1 MAATMSSAAQLL
13 SGSAVSSHFKF
24 ASFEG
29 LTRGR
34 STRNNNGCCVQQFSS
49 MQHHQAAFIP
59 SLSSYSSSSRR
70 SSCLTIRAA
79 TAVAPTFTTLKPL
92 GDRILLK
99 IQAVEEKSAGGILLP
114 TTAQTRPQGGV
125 VVAIGEGKTVGDKKL
140 DISVNTGAQVVYSKY
155 AGTEVEFNGESHL
168 LLKEED
174 VVGLLSGDDVMELQ
188 PLNDRVLVQVSETES
203 QTAGGVLL
211 TESAKEKPVIGT
223 VIATGPGTYGEDGER
238 KPVEVSSGDHVLY
251 SKYAGNEFKN
261 KDGVQFVVLR
271 VSDILAILA

>member
-1 MAATMSSAAQLL
+1 MAAALSSAAQL
-13 SGSAVSSHFKF
+13 SGSAVSSPFKF

-59 SLSSYSSSSRR
+59 SLSSYSSRR

-99 IQAVEEKSAGGILLP
+99 IQAVGEKSAGGILLP
-114 TTAQTRPQGGV
+114 TTAQTKPQGGV

-140 DISVNTGAQVVYSKY
+140 DISVNIGAQVVYSKY

-174 VVGLLSGDDVMELQ
+174 VVGLLSGDDAKELQ

>member
-1 MAATMSSAAQLL
+1 
-13 SGSAVSSHFKF
+13 
-24 ASFEG
+24 
-29 LTRGR
+29 
-34 STRNNNGCCVQQFSS
+34 
-49 MQHHQAAFIP
+49 
-59 SLSSYSSSSRR
+59 
-70 SSCLTIRAA
+70 
-79 TAVAPTFTTLKPL
+79 
-92 GDRILLK
+92 
-99 IQAVEEKSAGGILLP
+99 VEEKSAGGILLP
-114 TTAQTRPQGGV
+114 TTAQTKPQGGV

-174 VVGLLSGDDVMELQ
+174 VVGLLSGDDVKELQ

>member
-1 MAATMSSAAQLL
+1 MAATVSSAAQL

-34 STRNNNGCCVQQFSS
+34 STRNNNGCCVQRFSS
-49 MQHHQAAFIP
+49 MRHHQAAFVP

-114 TTAQTRPQGGV
+114 TTAQTKPQGGV
-125 VVAIGEGKTVGDKKL
+125 VVAIGDSKTVGDKKL

-174 VVGLLSGDDVMELQ
+174 VVGLLSGDDIKELQ

-238 KPVEVSSGDHVLY
+238 KPLEVSSGDHVLY

-271 VSDILAILA
+271 VSDILAVLA

>member
-1 MAATMSSAAQLL
+1 MAATLSSAAQL
-13 SGSAVSSHFKF
+13 SGSAVSSPFKF

-34 STRNNNGCCVQQFSS
+34 STRNNNGCCVQKFSS

-59 SLSSYSSSSRR
+59 SLYSYCSRR

-114 TTAQTRPQGGV
+114 TTAQTKPQGGV

-140 DISVNTGAQVVYSKY
+140 DISVNIGAQVVYSKY

-174 VVGLLSGDDVMELQ
+174 VVGLLSGDDVKELQ

-251 SKYAGNEFKN
+251 SKYAVNEFKN

>member
-1 MAATMSSAAQLL
+1 MAATLSSAAQL
-13 SGSAVSSHFKF
+13 SGSAVSSPFKF

-34 STRNNNGCCVQQFSS
+34 STRNNNGCFVQQFSS

-59 SLSSYSSSSRR
+59 SLSSYSSRR

-114 TTAQTRPQGGV
+114 TTAQTKPQGGV

-140 DISVNTGAQVVYSKY
+140 DISVNIGAQVVYSKY

-174 VVGLLSGDDVMELQ
+174 VVGLLSGDDVKELQ

>member
-1 MAATMSSAAQLL
+1 MNSVSLTQISSLIWFYA
-13 SGSAVSSHFKF
+13 
-24 ASFEG
+24 
-29 LTRGR
+29 
-34 STRNNNGCCVQQFSS
+34 
-49 MQHHQAAFIP
+49 
-59 SLSSYSSSSRR
+59 
-70 SSCLTIRAA
+70 
-79 TAVAPTFTTLKPL
+79 
-92 GDRILLK
+92 
-99 IQAVEEKSAGGILLP
+99 
-114 TTAQTRPQGGV
+114 GGV

-140 DISVNTGAQVVYSKY
+140 DISVNIGAQVVYSKY

-174 VVGLLSGDDVMELQ
+174 VVGLLSGDDVKELQ

-238 KPVEVSSGDHVLY
+238 KPLDISSGNQVLY

-261 KDGVQFVVLR
+261 KDGVLYVVLR
-271 VSDILAILA
+271 ASDILAILA

>member
-1 MAATMSSAAQLL
+1 
-13 SGSAVSSHFKF
+13 
-24 ASFEG
+24 
-29 LTRGR
+29 
-34 STRNNNGCCVQQFSS
+34 
-49 MQHHQAAFIP
+49 
-59 SLSSYSSSSRR
+59 
-70 SSCLTIRAA
+70 
-79 TAVAPTFTTLKPL
+79 
-92 GDRILLK
+92 
-99 IQAVEEKSAGGILLP
+99 VEEKSAGGILLP
-114 TTAQTRPQGGV
+114 TTAQTKPQGGV
-125 VVAIGEGKTVGDKKL
+125 VVAIGDGKTVGDKKL

-174 VVGLLSGDDVMELQ
+174 VVGLLSGDDIKELQ

-238 KPVEVSSGDHVLY
+238 KPLEVSSGDHVLY

-271 VSDILAILA
+271 VSDILAVLA

>member
-1 MAATMSSAAQLL
+1 MAATLSSAAQL
-13 SGSAVSSHFKF
+13 SGSAVSSPFKF

-34 STRNNNGCCVQQFSS
+34 STRNNNGCCVQKFSS

-59 SLSSYSSSSRR
+59 SLYSYCSRR

-114 TTAQTRPQGGV
+114 TTAQTKPQGGV

-140 DISVNTGAQVVYSKY
+140 DISVNIGAQVVYSKY

-174 VVGLLSGDDVMELQ
+174 VVGLLSGDDVKELQ

>member
-1 MAATMSSAAQLL
+1 MAATVSSAAQL
-13 SGSAVSSHFKF
+13 SGSVVSSHFKF
-24 ASFEG
+24 TSFEG

-34 STRNNNGCCVQQFSS
+34 SIRNNNGCCVQQFSS

-59 SLSSYSSSSRR
+59 SLSSSSSSSRR

-114 TTAQTRPQGGV
+114 STAQTKPQ
-125 VVAIGEGKTVGDKKL
+125 
-140 DISVNTGAQVVYSKY
+140 
-155 AGTEVEFNGESHL
+155 
-168 LLKEED
+168 
-174 VVGLLSGDDVMELQ
+174 
-188 PLNDRVLVQVSETES
+188 
-203 QTAGGVLL
+203 
-211 TESAKEKPVIGT
+211 ESAKEKPVIGT

>member
-1 MAATMSSAAQLL
+1 MAATLSSAAQL

-29 LTRGR
+29 LTKAR
-34 STRNNNGCCVQQFSS
+34 STRNDDGRCVQQFSS

-114 TTAQTRPQGGV
+114 TAAQTKPQGIIRI
-125 VVAIGEGKTVGDKKL
+125 AFI
-140 DISVNTGAQVVYSKY
+140 IASVL
-155 AGTEVEFNGESHL
+155 L
-168 LLKEED
+168 LLK
-174 VVGLLSGDDVMELQ
+174 V
-188 PLNDRVLVQVSETES
+188 
-203 QTAGGVLL
+203 
-211 TESAKEKPVIGT
+211 
-223 VIATGPGTYGEDGER
+223 
-238 KPVEVSSGDHVLY
+238 
-251 SKYAGNEFKN
+251 
-261 KDGVQFVVLR
+261 
-271 VSDILAILA
+271 